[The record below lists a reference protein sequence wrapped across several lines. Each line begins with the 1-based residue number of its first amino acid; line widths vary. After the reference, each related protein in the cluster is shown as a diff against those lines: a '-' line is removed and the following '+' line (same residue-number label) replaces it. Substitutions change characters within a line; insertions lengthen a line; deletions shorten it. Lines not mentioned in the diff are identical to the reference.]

1 MLDKAVEL
9 RMLIWPKRPLFDLL
23 MLEYADGSRT
33 LIEPKWQP
41 WDKKKC
47 RDQQAIYFALVSLA
61 MPKKKDI
68 EPRRLYESSGWVDPD
83 DQHLTHRQ
91 WCMLNGFSERHGR
104 RLIKTGQGPV
114 LTWSSAYHF
123 CISAANNRRWVE
135 SRTQRPSR
143 TKKP

>member
-23 MLEYADGSRT
+23 MQEHADGSRT

-47 RDQQAIYFALVSLA
+47 RDQQAIYLALVSLT

-68 EPRRLYESSGWVDPD
+68 EPRRPYESSGWVDPD
-83 DQHLTHRQ
+83 DQMLTHSQ
-91 WCMLNGFSERHGR
+91 WCALNAISERDGR
-104 RLIKTGQGPV
+104 RIHGSGQGPTR
-114 LTWSSAYHF
+114 TWV
-123 CISAANNRRWVE
+123 RRRGE
-135 SRTQRPSR
+135 QSRLLVMIITSTCAQRI
-143 TKKP
+143 